1 MSDSPLITEIAGR
14 SKAEARLA
22 SRSVLATADQSQG
35 PVTASKD
42 RFGSLPELSL
52 PYDRPRAAVSG
63 FEAGS
68 LAFAVPESLADSL
81 AEMAQREGVSLGV
94 VLLAAFQALL
104 VRYTGQEEFALG
116 VALQDDSAEQDSKRL
131 EFNLAMVGC
140 DCADDPTF
148 MDLVQRTLAAIGEA
162 RGEADLLARSF
173 ASAPANGNGSKAPVQ
188 VGFEF
193 EARAKADGT
202 NRQAGRSHRHFD
214 VPSELSI
221 ALRAQGSRMHGRID
235 YNAALFE
242 ASTIERMAGH
252 LNTLLGGIAANPNQR
267 VSRLPLVSDS
277 EKVQIL
283 EEWNDT
289 EADYPRHLCLHQ
301 LIEAQVD
308 RTPYAIAAEYQGQS
322 LTYQELDAR
331 ANQLAR
337 YLQQLGVGAEDR
349 VGVCLK
355 RTLDLPVALLAI
367 LKAGGAC
374 VPLDPSYP
382 KSRLSHMLKDSGSR
396 VLLTDSD
403 LLSGSVGTGT
413 KVINLPQ
420 SRDPIARGER
430 ARLAGSAHPTSIA
443 YVIYTSGS
451 TGTPK
456 GVLLTHRGLVNHGMA
471 AVKLY
476 GHQPSDRV
484 LQFSSISFDIAVE
497 EIFPTWICGA
507 NLVLRP
513 ESLPLQG
520 SEFLRW
526 VRENRI
532 TVLDLPTAYWHEL
545 VHELADRKDP
555 QLGDLRLVIVG
566 GEKASATAF
575 ATWKKIV
582 QQRVRWVNTY
592 GPTEASVIATFY
604 EPEAD
609 PGATVPANLPIGRP
623 IANVKIYLL
632 DPNLNLVP
640 AGVPGELHIGGV
652 GLARG
657 YLDQPE
663 RTAEKFIPD
672 PFSPSPDARLYKTGD
687 LARYLPSGEIE
698 FAGRCDFQV
707 KIRGFRVEPGEI
719 EAILVKHPSLRDA
732 VVVAQKSGGDKRLVA
747 YFVPAAGKTPSSSE
761 LRDFLSGTLPP
772 FMVPAVFVR
781 LDAMPLTPNGKVDR
795 KALPPAGVQDAE
807 PLSEDAKPKDALELQ
822 LSQVWES
829 VLGIR
834 PIGIQQNFFD
844 LGGHSLLAVRLMHR
858 IEQVLGRKLPITVL
872 FETPTIEEMAAALR
886 QDNWAP
892 SWSSLVPIQPRGS
905 KPALFCVHGI
915 GGTVLRFRDL
925 AVCLGEDQPFYGLQA
940 KGLDGNEVCPPTIEE
955 MAAEYLREIR
965 QVQPEGPYCFGGYSF
980 GGIVAMEMAD
990 QLRANGQETIF
1001 IGLFDT
1007 FPGKPKSQGELLIK
1021 LLRLPWEEK
1030 TAYLSWKLSNLARFV
1045 QRRFGKRLPPA
1056 LVAVRKALVEAEMC
1070 YVPKVYPKRV
1080 TVFNAAV
1087 KSLRSADDPAAGWS
1101 EWASGGVEI
1110 HQIAGHHANIFFEPN
1125 VSILAEKLSAC
1136 LRKAEEEYN
1145 AGHVVRSQ

>member
-1 MSDSPLITEIAGR
+1 MSDSPLI
-14 SKAEARLA
+14 AETAEKRKTDARPG
-22 SRSVLATADQSQG
+22 SRSALAGDKAQRGHASDPTSQC
-35 PVTASKD
+35 AN
-42 RFGSLPELSL
+42 LPELSL
-52 PYDRPRAAVSG
+52 PYDRPRTAVSG
-63 FEAGS
+63 FEDGS
-68 LAFAVPESLADSL
+68 LRFAVAEDIAAPL
-81 AEMAQREGVSLGV
+81 AEMAQREGVSLAA

-104 VRYTGQEEFALG
+104 FRYTGQEQFALA
-116 VALQDDSAEQDSKRL
+116 VALHDDSKEQAPKKLDLS
-131 EFNLAMVGC
+131 LAMIRC
-140 DCADDPTF
+140 DCADDPSF
-148 MDLVQRTLAAIGEA
+148 MDLVQRSRAALGDA
-162 RGEADLLARSF
+162 RSVFPLSF
-173 ASAPANGNGSKAPVQ
+173 ASAPANGNGSKPPAQ

-193 EARAKADGT
+193 EGRAE
-202 NRQAGRSHRHFD
+202 AGGANGQPGSSHGHLEA
-214 VPSELSI
+214 PSEVRI
-221 ALRAQGSRMHGRID
+221 ALQAQGSGILGRID

-242 ASTIERMAGH
+242 ASTIERMTGH
-252 LNTLLGGIAANPNQR
+252 FHTLLGGIVANPNQH
-267 VSRLPLVSDS
+267 VSRLPLVSES

-283 EEWNDT
+283 EDWNDT
-289 EADYPRHLCLHQ
+289 ETDYPRHLCLHQ
-301 LIEAQVD
+301 VIEAQAD
-308 RTPYAIAAEYQGQS
+308 RTPDTIAAEYQGQS

-337 YLQQLGVGAEDR
+337 YLQQLGVGADDR

-355 RTLDLPVALLAI
+355 PTLELPVALLAI

-382 KSRLSHMLKDSGSR
+382 KSRLSHMLKDSR
-396 VLLTDSD
+396 APVLLTDSD
-403 LLSGSVGTGT
+403 LLSESADPGT
-413 KVINLPQ
+413 KVVNLLQ
-420 SRDPIARGER
+420 SRDTIARQKR
-430 ARLAGSAHPTSIA
+430 ARLVCSVNPTSIA

-456 GVLLTHRGLVNHGMA
+456 GVLLTHRGLVNHGTA

-497 EIFPTWICGA
+497 EFFPTWMCGA
-507 NLVLRP
+507 NVVLRP
-513 ESLPLQG
+513 EGLPLQG

-582 QQRVRWVNTY
+582 RQRVRWVNTY

-604 EPEAD
+604 EPNAD
-609 PGATVPANLPIGRP
+609 PDAPVPANLPIGRP

-640 AGVPGELHIGGV
+640 AGVPGELHIGGI

-657 YLDQPE
+657 YLGQPE

-672 PFSPSPDARLYKTGD
+672 PFSRDPETRLYKTGD

-719 EAILVKHPSLRDA
+719 EAVLAKHPSLRDV
-732 VVVAQKSGGDKRLVA
+732 VVVAQESGGDKRLVA
-747 YFVPAAGKTPSSSE
+747 YFVPVAGKTPSSGE
-761 LRDFLSGTLPP
+761 LRDFLSGKLPP

-795 KALPPAGVQDAE
+795 KALPPAGVQDTE

-822 LSQVWES
+822 LTEIWES
-829 VLGIR
+829 VLRIR

-858 IEQVLGRKLPITVL
+858 IEQALGRKLPMTVL
-872 FETPTIEEMAAALR
+872 FEAPSIAEMASVLR
-886 QDNWAP
+886 QDSWSP

-905 KPALFCVHGI
+905 RPAFFCVHGI

-925 AVCLGEDQPFYGLQA
+925 AVCLGEDQPFYGVQA
-940 KGLDGNEVCPPTIEE
+940 IGLDGKETCPPTIEE
-955 MAAEYLREIR
+955 MATAYLREIR
-965 QVQPEGPYCFGGYSF
+965 QVQPEGPYYFGGYSF
-980 GGIVAMEMAD
+980 GGMVALEMAD
-990 QLRANGQETIF
+990 QLRAQGQETIF

-1007 FPGKPKSQGELLIK
+1007 FPGKPKSQKELLIK
-1021 LLRLPWEEK
+1021 LMRLPWSEK
-1030 TAYLSWKLSNLARFV
+1030 IVYLSWKIGHMARFV
-1045 QRRFGKRLPPA
+1045 QRRFGKRLPPD
-1056 LVAVRKALVEAEMC
+1056 LVAVRKALIDAEMR
-1070 YVPKVYPKRV
+1070 YVPKVYPKCV

-1087 KSLRSADDPAAGWS
+1087 KSLRSEDDPAAGWS
-1101 EWASGGVEI
+1101 EWASGVEI

-1136 LRKAEEEYN
+1136 LRKAEEAYK
-1145 AGHVVRSQ
+1145 AGQAVRSL